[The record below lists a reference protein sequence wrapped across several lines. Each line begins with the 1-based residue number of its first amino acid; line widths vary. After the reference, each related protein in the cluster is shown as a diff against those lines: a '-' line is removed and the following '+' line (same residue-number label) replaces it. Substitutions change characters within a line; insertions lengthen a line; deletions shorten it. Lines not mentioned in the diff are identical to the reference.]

1 MLSSKKIR
9 IAYCLPSLYIKGG
22 MERVLTLK
30 ANYFSENFGY
40 EVYIINTD
48 GKGRKPFY
56 PLSPKVKLINLDVNF
71 DEMFGKPFYKKAWL
85 YLKKQQIYKKK
96 LKKYL
101 YDLKPDITVSML
113 RREIGFLPEI
123 KDGSRKIAEA
133 HAQKNVI
140 RGAWGKV
147 NYFKRIF
154 ARIWM
159 QNLIHSLKK
168 MDRLVILMHGDLANW
183 RELDHVTVI
192 SNPVSFLPGEISS
205 CTSTKVIA
213 VGRYLPQKGF
223 DRLIEA
229 WGIVSKKHPD
239 WTLHIYGEGMKEQ
252 LEKQIKE
259 LKLEKTCFLEDPVTN
274 IADKYLESS
283 IFVLSSLYEG
293 LPLVVQEAMAC
304 GLAVVAF
311 SMVGTQEVIRDG
323 EDGILVENGNI
334 PALAEQICR
343 LIENPEIRRQI
354 GERASVNIQRYKID
368 HIACQWKDLFE
379 SVLMNKEPSAE
390 KQTDQVND

>member
-1 MLSSKKIR
+1 MLSLKKIK

-48 GKGRKPFY
+48 GKERKPFY
-56 PLSPKVKLINLDVNF
+56 SLSPKVKLINLDINF

-85 YLKKQQIYKKK
+85 YLKKQRIYKKK
-96 LKKYL
+96 LKKCL
-101 YDLKPDITVSML
+101 YDLRPDITVSML
-113 RREIGFLPEI
+113 RREIEFLPYI

-133 HAQKNVI
+133 HAQKDII
-140 RGAWGKV
+140 RNTWGDKV
-147 NYFKRIF
+147 HFFRRLFNH
-154 ARIWM
+154 IWIRRLM
-159 QNLIHSLKK
+159 HSLRKVE
-168 MDRLVILMHGDLANW
+168 RVVILTRTDLSNW
-183 RELDHVTVI
+183 KELDNISVI
-192 SNPVSFLPGEISS
+192 GNPVALLPGDRSGCRS
-205 CTSTKVIA
+205 KKVIA
-213 VGRYLPQKGF
+213 AGSYLPQKGF

-229 WGIVSKKHPD
+229 WEIVSEKHPD
-239 WTLHIYGEGMKEQ
+239 WTLHIYGEGMKAQ

-274 IADKYLESS
+274 IEDKYIESS
-283 IFVLSSLYEG
+283 IFVLSSRYEG
-293 LPLVVQEAMAC
+293 LPLVVQEAMTC
-304 GLAVVAF
+304 GLPVVAF

-343 LIENPEIRRQI
+343 LIENPEIRREL
-354 GERASVNIQRYKID
+354 GERAAVNIQRYKID
-368 HIACQWKDLFE
+368 NIACQWKDLFE
-379 SVLMNKEPSAE
+379 SVLRDS
-390 KQTDQVND
+390 DI